1 MIVYNGTNTVL
12 KCELG
17 NCSDRDI
24 KITTSK
30 EPVSIEITMPQLE
43 QMIDNIP
50 FSVSYP
56 KSGGREKNPARPEYK
71 EFPPCDLCDTSI
83 LYSLPIG
90 KKLMEHLH
98 YRIFAATGS
107 DKKTLDSVRIA
118 PPPNI
123 TNETYKDY
131 FGYWIYQV
139 LESLVTTPKFFT
151 SKGICGNPARNCKTL
166 YITVTTVK
174 LKISVEVE
182 AYYFA
187 SDCRKRSKN
196 FSISSEVPLSKKTKK
211 FAIKTEF
218 VTDATP
224 CDPKRPKKKLKVTIQ
239 KKDKRGK
246 VLEGQYIEVGEVN
259 LDCPCFEISGWCG
272 IPTSQ
277 TPLPSPY
284 NDGTTFP
291 TPGTP
296 IDISN
301 AKTLRDLTFVAGS
314 FGDEVREYV
323 NELKNEAQLQINDS
337 LTKLTK
343 SIQEALPQILAEIRQ
358 ESESEGCKGVGIT
371 IKGIK
376 ADFIPERGFTLPK

>member
-12 KCELG
+12 KCELD
-17 NCSDRDI
+17 NCTDGHI

-56 KSGGREKNPARPEYK
+56 KSGGREKNPAKPEYK

-83 LYSLPIG
+83 LYALPVG

-107 DKKTLDSVRIA
+107 EKKTLESVRKA
-118 PPPNI
+118 PPPNPAG
-123 TNETYKDY
+123 ETYKAY

-139 LESLVTTPKFFT
+139 LQSLVTTPKLFT

-182 AYYFA
+182 AYYFE
-187 SDCRKRSKN
+187 SDCRKHSKN
-196 FSISSEVPLSKKTKK
+196 FSISSEVPLSKKRKK
-211 FAIKTEF
+211 FEIKTEF
-218 VTDATP
+218 VTSASP
-224 CDPKRPKKKLKVTIQ
+224 CDPKRPKKNLKVTIP
-239 KKDKRGK
+239 KG
-246 VLEGQYIEVGEVN
+246 GQYIEVGEIN

-296 IDISN
+296 IDISD

-323 NELKNEAQLQINDS
+323 NELKNEAKLQINDS

-343 SIQEALPQILAEIRQ
+343 SIQEALPQILAEIR
-358 ESESEGCKGVGIT
+358 SEGPCKGIGIT
-371 IKGIK
+371 ISGIK
-376 ADFIPERGFTLPK
+376 ADFIPEKGFTLPK